1 MPKLYK
7 SHPARGVHV
16 VELPGGN
23 TIWNTEP
30 FWAHES

>member
-7 SHPARGVHV
+7 SRPYNGAHV
-16 VELPGGN
+16 VELPSGH

-30 FWAHES
+30 FWAYES